1 MRRLLGI
8 TAGVLALAGCASDPP
23 SAIVGIRAEGCGV
36 HIGSGAFIGVD
47 TVLTAAHTV
56 AGAESL
62 TVFSDGRSLPAELI
76 ALDADN
82 DLALVRADGPRGEP
96 LPMHTRRVDAGSAAV
111 AYVVRDGEVISLP
124 VTIVRWVTVE
134 TTDIYREEEVSR
146 PGLEISGAIEPG
158 DSGAA
163 VVADGKLVGV
173 VWARSNQSL
182 GRSYATDPAAVPTP
196 TRAERGRCVG

>member
-8 TAGVLALAGCASDPP
+8 TAGVLALGACAPDPP
-23 SAIVGIRAEGCGV
+23 SAIVGIRAEGCGGHV
-36 HIGSGAFIGVD
+36 GSGAFIGVD

-62 TVFSDGRSLPAELI
+62 TVISGGRSLPAELI

-96 LPMHTRRVDAGSAAV
+96 LPMHTHRVEPGSAAV
-111 AYVVRDGEVISLP
+111 AYVVRDGEVLGLP

-146 PGLEISGAIEPG
+146 PGLEISGAIQPG

-182 GRSYATDPAAVPTP
+182 GRSYATYPAAVPTP

>member
-1 MRRLLGI
+1 VRRLLGI
-8 TAGVLALAGCASDPP
+8 TAGVLALASCAPDPP
-23 SAIVGIRAEGCGV
+23 AAIVGIRAEGCGV
-36 HIGSGAFIGVD
+36 HIGSGAFIAVD

-62 TVFSDGRSLPAELI
+62 TVIAGGRSLPAQLI
-76 ALDADN
+76 ALDAAN
-82 DLALVRADGPRGEP
+82 DLALVRADGPPGKP
-96 LPMHTRRVDAGSAAV
+96 LPIHTHKPEAGSAAV
-111 AYVVRDGEVISLP
+111 AYVVRDGEVVSLP
-124 VTIVRWVTVE
+124 VTIVRRITVE

-146 PGLEISGAIEPG
+146 PGFEISGAIEPG

-163 VVADGKLVGV
+163 VVAEGALVGV

-196 TRAERGRCVG
+196 VSTERGRCVG